1 MKYLH
6 LLPIALVLFSCSKDP
21 LKLEAEKIDD
31 PCDFYEAFISI
42 NKARTEN
49 FEKGLALIKEGG
61 DTNSVEIKAIV
72 SRNHLL
78 SDKYDEIKK
87 VLKNKFR
94 SKMDDVAF
102 ALAVKEGCPDHS
114 ATALNTNDQA
124 SSTESS
130 FINALNFKEH
140 YEYGEWAIRNELLN

>member
-1 MKYLH
+1 MKHLH
-6 LLPIALVLFSCSKDP
+6 LLTIALVLFSCSKDP
-21 LKLEAEKIDD
+21 LKLEAEKITD

-42 NKARTEN
+42 NQARTEN
-49 FEKGLALIKEGG
+49 FEKGLALIKKGG

-78 SDKYDEIKK
+78 SVKYDEIKK
-87 VLKNKFR
+87 VFKNKTH
-94 SKMDDVAF
+94 DVAF
-102 ALAVKEGCPDHS
+102 ALAAKEGCPGIG
-114 ATALNTNDQA
+114 ATAVNTNDQA

-140 YEYGEWAIRNELLN
+140 YEFGEWAIRNELLK